1 MRPGHNSRVLCD
13 RERRLAYMAADAKNA
28 AIFLAALLLYMGL
41 MNVLFGTSCPTVILV
56 GLPCPGCGITRAFK
70 LLMSGR
76 VWEAFCFQP
85 LLFLLAALAVLY
97 AVQRYAF
104 GRPRAFE
111 RCAVIFIAAAV
122 PLYIYRMAVWFPK
135 TEPMVYEPDNV
146 LAYIRLLLH
155 Q

>member
-1 MRPGHNSRVLCD
+1 MRLSHKRRVLCD
-13 RERRLAYMAADAKNA
+13 RKRRMAYVASDAKNT

-56 GLPCPGCGITRAFK
+56 GFPCPGCGITRAFK
-70 LLMSGR
+70 LLMAGR
-76 VWEAFCFQP
+76 IWEAFCFQP

-111 RCAVIFIAAAV
+111 RCAVIFIVAAV
-122 PLYIYRMAVWFPK
+122 PLYLYRMAVWFPD

-146 LAYIRLLLH
+146 LAYIRLMLH